1 MRDLA
6 ERLQRAARVEVE
18 LLRVR
23 RRRLAEGER
32 VGDDERAAVVD
43 VDLAGRGTRLVAQD
57 DVLRRERA
65 AVDDDAVGDVHIRRH
80 RLVAHVVG
88 APAVER
94 AAVQRQRGRRRM
106 DIRSVVAHVDLR
118 HAEGSAVDRQL
129 RLKSLRRRGR
139 GHAAVE
145 REVEGR
151 SAVERAVVHHDLA
164 RGLHRAF
171 RHGRT
176 LTDRES
182 IGERHHR
189 RVIVVPDRADHHAA
203 FAHDQVLESRR
214 RSVAVRLH
222 AVRGVVCAFRGVVL
236 VADVERAA
244 PLQNQVA
251 RALLH
256 ERAHARRHV
265 EERQVVVR
273 PQHARVARAGVDV
286 EPGGRCVGTRVVE
299 RARTED
305 QPPGIRRRKRDV
317 GDRREA
323 AARRERAG
331 EARERVAEHHR
342 AAAGVVPASVGTTRS
357 REVSNPP
364 GSSCPTAVTVSAS
377 VATSPSVATPNE

>member
-1 MRDLA
+1 MHALAGRAETCSGLHHERLVEERPPVLHADDGPFLCRDGPRERAAVHLVAEDGRARAAERDAAVVARAVGVVQKLLPDLERGAVLAGLDPVRAEVDREAARAEVDARVPVRRRGAAERVARAALAAEAGLPDAATEVDVRLARRVRDLA

-18 LLRVR
+18 LLRMR

-65 AVDDDAVGDVHIRRH
+65 AVDDDAVGDVNFRRH

-106 DIRSVVAHVDLR
+106 DERSVVAHVDLR

-164 RGLHRAF
+164 CGLHRAF

-203 FAHDQVLESRR
+203 LAHHQVLEGGRR
-214 RSVAVRLH
+214 PVAVCLD
-222 AVRGVVCAFRGVVL
+222 AV
-236 VADVERAA
+236 
-244 PLQNQVA
+244 
-251 RALLH
+251 
-256 ERAHARRHV
+256 
-265 EERQVVVR
+265 
-273 PQHARVARAGVDV
+273 
-286 EPGGRCVGTRVVE
+286 
-299 RARTED
+299 
-305 QPPGIRRRKRDV
+305 
-317 GDRREA
+317 
-323 AARRERAG
+323 
-331 EARERVAEHHR
+331 
-342 AAAGVVPASVGTTRS
+342 
-357 REVSNPP
+357 
-364 GSSCPTAVTVSAS
+364 
-377 VATSPSVATPNE
+377 